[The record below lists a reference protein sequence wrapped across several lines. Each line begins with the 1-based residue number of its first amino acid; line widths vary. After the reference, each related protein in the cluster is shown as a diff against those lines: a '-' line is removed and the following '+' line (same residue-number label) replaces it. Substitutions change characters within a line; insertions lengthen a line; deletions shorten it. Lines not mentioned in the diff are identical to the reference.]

1 MMVTVKVRRTMK
13 VIDDAQVNELGIY
26 EKKREK
32 EESKNRSIAAGGTC
46 VAKPDISKTTL
57 ES

>member
-1 MMVTVKVRRTMK
+1 MK

-26 EKKREK
+26 EKQRRK
-32 EESKNRSIAAGGTC
+32 EESKNRSMAAGGTC